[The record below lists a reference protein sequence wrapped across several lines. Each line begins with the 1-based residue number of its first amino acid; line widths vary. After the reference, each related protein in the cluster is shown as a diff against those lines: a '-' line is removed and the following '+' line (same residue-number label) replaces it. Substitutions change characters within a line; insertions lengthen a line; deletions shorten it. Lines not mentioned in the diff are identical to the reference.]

1 MQKFISA
8 YLSSAVVFLSID
20 AVWLTVMSNLLYRPV
35 LGDILLQKP
44 NLTPAAVFYAIFIF
58 GIVYFAVM
66 PALRAG
72 DWTLAL
78 LNGALLGAVAY
89 ATYDLTNEATLKNWQ
104 TKLSVIDILW
114 GSALTGVAATAGYFG
129 AMFWSR

>member
-1 MQKFISA
+1 MQKYISA
-8 YLSSAVVFLSID
+8 YLSTAVVFLSID
-20 AVWLTVMSNLLYRPV
+20 AIWLTVMSNLLYRPV
-35 LGDILLQKP
+35 LGDMLLQKP
-44 NLTPAAVFYAIFIF
+44 NLTPAAVFYAIFVF

-78 LNGALLGAVAY
+78 INGALLGAVAY

-104 TKLSVIDILW
+104 TKLSIIDILW
-114 GSALTGVAATAGYFG
+114 GSALTAVAATAGYF
-129 AMFWSR
+129 ATAFWTR